1 MKERSHS
8 TMSTTAFL
16 HDELCLWHT
25 TGEHALVMPVGGW
38 VQPPTGGG
46 HAESPETKRR
56 FKALL
61 DVSGLSAR
69 LDVHSAPPATEEDLL
84 RIHDPGYLA
93 KFRQLS
99 DAGGGELGLFAPFGR
114 GSYEIACLS
123 AGLAKQAM
131 DDVLSG
137 RNQNAYSLSRP
148 PGHHCL
154 QDQAMGFCMLANIPI
169 GIEAAR
175 AKHGL
180 ARVAVVD
187 WDVHHGNGTQAIYY
201 ERADVLTISLHQDSC
216 FPPGSG
222 TVAERGAGAGE
233 GHCLNVP
240 LLPGG
245 GHQAYL
251 YAMERIVAPALRR
264 YQPELIVIASGLD
277 ANGVDPLARM
287 LLHSDS
293 YRAMTKILM
302 DVADDVCQGRLVAV
316 HEGGYAEACVPFC
329 GLAVVETLSGQRTS
343 VEDPFVGL
351 TDSQQPPERFNALQR
366 QILDEMAEAY
376 GL

>member
-1 MKERSHS
+1 
-8 TMSTTAFL
+8 MSTTAFL

-169 GIEAAR
+169 GIEAPRSA
-175 AKHGL
+175 
-180 ARVAVVD
+180 
-187 WDVHHGNGTQAIYY
+187 T
-201 ERADVLTISLHQDSC
+201 
-216 FPPGSG
+216 
-222 TVAERGAGAGE
+222 
-233 GHCLNVP
+233 VP